1 MNNNENLGEGMPGKN
16 MDIELTVKEAANIID
31 ETSNVLRNWFKE
43 LRDYIPHEKNKSGY
57 NVFNQKSIE
66 RLREIKSLHRDQN
79 WSMKQIEHYYATG
92 GEAFK
97 PEPEKTTGE
106 VIAEELRALR
116 EEMRHL
122 REDNQYLKE
131 AHDKQKEFN
140 QVLVK
145 KLDEQDQRTKEY
157 YARFDEN
164 IRLMQDTKKLLA
176 ATKEDQ
182 GENHSNN
189 MDKPDKKG
197 FFMRLF
203 NR

>member
-1 MNNNENLGEGMPGKN
+1 MDVNENSGEEMIGRN
-16 MDIELTVKEAANIID
+16 VDIELTVKEAAIIID

-43 LRDYIPHEKNKSGY
+43 LRDYIPHQKNKSGY

-66 RLREIKSLHRDQN
+66 RLREIKSLHRNQN

-106 VIAEELRALR
+106 MIAEELRGLR
-116 EEMRHL
+116 EEIQHL
-122 REDNQYLKE
+122 REDNLYLKE

-145 KLDEQDQRTKEY
+145 QLDEQGRRTNEY
-157 YARFDEN
+157 FTKFDEN
-164 IRLMQDTKKLLA
+164 IKLMHETKKLLA
-176 ATKEDQ
+176 AAKEDHDKHLD
-182 GENHSNN
+182 NSN
-189 MDKPDKKG
+189 KKG
-197 FFMRLF
+197 FFARLF
-203 NR
+203 NKN

>member
-1 MNNNENLGEGMPGKN
+1 MNNNENLGEVIPGKN

-66 RLREIKSLHRDQN
+66 RLREIKSLHRNQN

-197 FFMRLF
+197 FFTRLF

>member
-1 MNNNENLGEGMPGKN
+1 MNNNENSGQEMQGKN
-16 MDIELTVKEAANIID
+16 LDIELTVKEAANIID

-106 VIAEELRALR
+106 VIAEELRTLR
-116 EEMRHL
+116 EEMQHL
-122 REDNQYLKE
+122 RKDNQYLKE

-145 KLDEQDQRTKEY
+145 KLDEHEQRTREY

-176 ATKEDQ
+176 AAKEDQ
-182 GENHSNN
+182 GENHSENLDN
-189 MDKPDKKG
+189 TNKKS
-197 FFMRLF
+197 FFARLF
-203 NR
+203 SR